1 MTEREEEKILDE
13 LLRTRLPARPA
24 PDRLKRAVAAQI
36 GQATADASAAAA
48 AGAERTGAQTSVAAP
63 SGGVR
68 FGRRTVVA
76 GLGAALSL
84 AAAFALG
91 VVVRGGGASDA
102 LPREAL
108 NNHLRVL
115 YAQNPIEIPNGGIH
129 QVKPWFTG
137 RVDLAPDITFAGDD
151 EFPMLG
157 GAVGYFVDRK
167 AASFVF
173 KRRLHTISLFV
184 FRADGFDW
192 PRADAVEVGT
202 SRVQATTLNGFHI
215 LFWRAQGLDHVL
227 VSDVSREELIRLA
240 SKLLS

>member
-1 MTEREEEKILDE
+1 MTEHEEERILDE
-13 LLRTRLPARPA
+13 LLRTRLPAKPA
-24 PDRLKRAVAAQI
+24 PDRLKRAVAQQI
-36 GQATADASAAAA
+36 ARAADDAA
-48 AGAERTGAQTSVAAP
+48 RTGSQPSLVASSRA
-63 SGGVR
+63 R
-68 FGRRTVVA
+68 FGRRSLVA
-76 GLGAALSL
+76 SLGAALSL

-91 VVVRGGGASDA
+91 MVVRGGGPSNA

-108 NNHLRVL
+108 NDHLRVL
-115 YAQNPIEIPNGGIH
+115 YAQNPIEVPNGGIH

-151 EFPMLG
+151 EFPMVG

-184 FRADGFDW
+184 FRADGLDW
-192 PRADAVEVGT
+192 PRADTLDVGT
-202 SRVQATTLNGFHI
+202 ARVQATTLDGFHI

-227 VSDVSREELIRLA
+227 VSDVSRDELIRLA
-240 SKLLS
+240 VKLMS